1 MIAKRLSRVSFIAYA
16 HSSLLT
22 DRVPKWSLLYNVDF
36 KMTNA
41 STQLNVTE
49 IERRWKNAGQ
59 NTAAQKI
66 KEILSKSPASVAIRI
81 SSIVALFEL
90 INFGGFVA

>member
-1 MIAKRLSRVSFIAYA
+1 M
-16 HSSLLT
+16 
-22 DRVPKWSLLYNVDF
+22 LYNVDF

-90 INFGGFVA
+90 INFGVHAPVGLVATAEIEGGGAPQ